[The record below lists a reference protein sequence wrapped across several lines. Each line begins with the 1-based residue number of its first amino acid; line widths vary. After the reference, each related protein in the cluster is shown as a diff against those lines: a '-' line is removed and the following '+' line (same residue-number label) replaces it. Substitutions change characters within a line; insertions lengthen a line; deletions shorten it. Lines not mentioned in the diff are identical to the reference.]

1 MNNHRL
7 KAGAAKVKLEYP
19 ENFFPH
25 KSFRGRYFTGVH
37 DDLYARSLYIVS
49 GEKEALIISVELGD
63 VSGKWLPYISSAA
76 GVPEDAIFL
85 LATHTHASP
94 HADGT
99 WPEDV
104 IDTEKAGEFEKLCE
118 RAVIEAVRISKK
130 QAQPARFSFGFSSCS
145 INVNRDYKYSGPP
158 EKNTAPYITAPNY
171 EGISD
176 KTMTVLKFEDLTGK
190 LISCV
195 TNYAVHSNVTFY
207 QTWTYEEGMLISG
220 DLAGIASRYVEE
232 RKGGVSL
239 FTMGAAAD
247 QMPKYLANR
256 RVFDK
261 EGRVSWKYY
270 GRDQALAL
278 ADAQGVDLGD
288 AILRALDNCS
298 ASTSDPLLSAAGY
311 EVTLAGKQAGYPKTQ
326 EAEDADEYTK
336 NYHESAPVNFRYLE
350 TGPIKMRLYMLQI
363 GEALF
368 FGIPAEIVT
377 SIGREIRSCAPEG
390 FKAIVATQCNG
401 SFSYISDDAGYTAQT
416 FSAVASHFMPGT
428 AELLAAGVKALVEKL

>member
-1 MNNHRL
+1 MFPAARQGKLTNREEVTMNNRRL

-19 ENFFPH
+19 EKFFPH

-49 GEKEALIISVELGD
+49 GGKEVLIISIELGD
-63 VSGKWLPYISSAA
+63 VSGKWLPTISSVA
-76 GVPEDAIFL
+76 GVPEDAIYL

-94 HADGT
+94 HAGGT
-99 WPEDV
+99 WPENV

-118 RAVIEAVRISKK
+118 RAVIEAVKIAKE
-130 QAQPARFSFGFSSCS
+130 QAKPARFSFGFSSCS
-145 INVNRDYKYSGPP
+145 VNVNRDYKYSGPAEESTP
-158 EKNTAPYITAPNY
+158 PYITAPNY

-176 KTMTVLKFEDLTGK
+176 KTTAVLKFEDLTGK

-195 TNYAVHSNVTFY
+195 VNYAVHSNVTFY

-220 DLAGIASRYVEE
+220 DLAGIASRHVEE
-232 RKGGVSL
+232 REGGICL
-239 FTMGAAAD
+239 FSMGAAAD
-247 QMPKYLANR
+247 QMPKYLANH

-261 EGRVSWKYY
+261 EGRAGWKYY

-298 ASTSDPLLSAAGY
+298 ASVSDPLLHTAGY
-311 EVTLAGKQAGYPKTQ
+311 EITLAGK
-326 EAEDADEYTK
+326 
-336 NYHESAPVNFRYLE
+336 LE
-350 TGPIKMRLYMLQI
+350 TGPVKIRLYMLRI
-363 GEALF
+363 GDVLF

-377 SIGREIRSCAPEG
+377 SIGREIRSCAPRG
-390 FKAIVATQCNG
+390 LKAIVATQCNG
-401 SFSYISDDAGYTAQT
+401 SFSYISDDAGCNAQT
-416 FSAVASHFMPGT
+416 FEAAASHFMPG
-428 AELLAAGVKALVEKL
+428 AAGLIAAGVKALVERL